1 MSLVT
6 QIAALAARVAA
17 EIKLL
22 RTEIPPALPAY
33 TPTQDGLTNVL
44 TPDSTTGV
52 LQWTTTPTF
61 AYLDTT
67 YDLRVSGMTVGL
79 GGGQSGTNI
88 AMGTGALEVN
98 TTGYGLCAVGA
109 YALTKN
115 LAGVMSTAVG
125 YSALGEFYGSG
136 GYNTAVGTLAGQS
149 LTAGSHNTFIGTLAG
164 SNMEG
169 GNSNTL
175 IGRWTGGAVGT
186 SFSNCIGISAGL
198 TLRLF
203 SDSTGKWGF
212 GTGTSALTAGIETQG
227 DSIRIRTAST
237 PASATDVG
245 EPGTFR
251 WDATAV
257 HFCVDVNTWKSL
269 PYSDFGATSPGGG
282 GGTVGIP
289 TYVQETE
296 PAAPAIWY
304 KTDAS
309 GSVIDILR
317 VT

>member
-22 RTEIPPALPAY
+22 RTEIPPDLPAY
-33 TPTQDGLTNVL
+33 TPTQDGMTYVL
-44 TPDSTTGV
+44 TPDATTGV

-61 AYLDTT
+61 AYIDTT
-67 YDLRVSGMTVGL
+67 YDLTVGGMTVGL
-79 GGGQSGTNI
+79 GGGQSGTNM
-88 AMGTGALEVN
+88 ALGTGALEVN

-109 YALTKN
+109 FALTKN

-125 YSALGEFYGSG
+125 YSALGEFSGSG

-164 SNMEG
+164 SNMAG

-175 IGRWTGGAVGT
+175 IGRWTGGGIGAT
-186 SFSNCIGISAGL
+186 FSNCIGISAGL

-203 SDSTGKWGF
+203 SDNTGKWGF
-212 GTGTSALTAGIETQG
+212 GTGTDALTASIETQG

-257 HFCVDVNTWKSL
+257 HFCVGANTWKSL

-282 GGTVGIP
+282 GGTAGIP